1 MKSTLKQGI
10 SDMQECMLNINNA
23 LSTLQIIAESESL
36 DADIKNA
43 LDFTISHMTLY
54 CDEMSICI
62 DALKEDNSK

>member
-1 MKSTLKQGI
+1 MKSTLKRGI

-23 LSTLQIIAESESL
+23 LSTLRIIAESESL

-54 CDEMSICI
+54 CDEMSVCI
-62 DALKEDNSK
+62 DSLDEEDGK